1 LVEEIGQQQ
10 SFYDL
15 LQIPQSA
22 KVSEVR
28 RAYRKLSLVLHP
40 DKNESPDAEIKFRQL
55 VAVYEVL
62 KDEEKRK
69 KYDQVL
75 RDGLPDW
82 RQPIYYYRKVKK
94 MGLMELA
101 ILLSVITTFGHYI
114 VSWAIYLEK
123 VFEMEEVLAPL
134 KKRREKKRAKG
145 KALADDID
153 ITPTTDLLE
162 KNYGYKK
169 PEFKDLLPFVIYRF
183 AKSTILGIPQNIHDL
198 KLKYEE
204 FKEQKR
210 LEEERAKE
218 LENIEVKEKVRPKK
232 KPPVKLRD
240 ASEIESNLPVMKAP
254 HLASSSTTEES
265 SKSETRANTEWTEDD
280 VSALAKAM
288 AKFPGG
294 TPGRWDRI
302 AIDIGRTVAEVTKKV
317 KELKTSL
324 SETGSVTAAVNQTQP
339 LSGKRSAFQIS
350 DDIISKAIEVELKPN
365 PIITVTPND
374 LYMTQDDIPDDYD
387 QGVSNNEDEDSDV
400 EQYRRVRKRKV
411 KTRKENTEDQPPT
424 ESKEESNT
432 NEEGPQ
438 KNSTSEPNDS
448 TKENEKPVDIW
459 TQVQQKCLE
468 NALAQIPKSRTER
481 WTHIARAVPG
491 KTKEECIQRYKAL
504 VEHIKKKK
512 ELENPIIKTVK
523 KE

>member
-1 LVEEIGQQQ
+1 M
-10 SFYDL
+10 
-15 LQIPQSA
+15 
-22 KVSEVR
+22 K
-28 RAYRKLSLVLHP
+28 
-40 DKNESPDAEIKFRQL
+40 
-55 VAVYEVL
+55 
-62 KDEEKRK
+62 KREK

-302 AIDIGRTVAEVTKKV
+302 AIDIGRTVAEVSCVVQILKK
-317 KELKTSL
+317 L
-324 SETGSVTAAVNQTQP
+324 Q
-339 LSGKRSAFQIS
+339 F
-350 DDIISKAIEVELKPN
+350 
-365 PIITVTPND
+365 
-374 LYMTQDDIPDDYD
+374 Y
-387 QGVSNNEDEDSDV
+387 
-400 EQYRRVRKRKV
+400 
-411 KTRKENTEDQPPT
+411 
-424 ESKEESNT
+424 
-432 NEEGPQ
+432 
-438 KNSTSEPNDS
+438 
-448 TKENEKPVDIW
+448 
-459 TQVQQKCLE
+459 
-468 NALAQIPKSRTER
+468 
-481 WTHIARAVPG
+481 
-491 KTKEECIQRYKAL
+491 
-504 VEHIKKKK
+504 
-512 ELENPIIKTVK
+512 
-523 KE
+523 